1 MINDNTFNM
10 IIEIYYQQIYN
21 YCNSAINYDE
31 QSAMDITQDV
41 FLFAYEKRRLLEN
54 TNIKSWLYSVA
65 KNKIHEYFRNLKKE
79 ELTYSE
85 LSKANNND
93 EYFDTYHNT
102 DTDIYDYLNLV
113 LHDLSDDE
121 KVIIRLRFVKGKKYK
136 DIANELNMNE
146 RTIQMRCSRLLN
158 RLKKELDNHI
168 MR

>member
-1 MINDNTFNM
+1 M
-10 IIEIYYQQIYN
+10 IIEMYYQQIYN
-21 YCNSAINYDE
+21 YCNSAINYDK
-31 QSAMDITQDV
+31 QSAMDITQNI
-41 FLFAYEKRRLLEN
+41 FLLAYEKRELLEN
-54 TNIKSWLYSVA
+54 TNIKSWLYSVT

-85 LSKANNND
+85 LLKANNND
-93 EYFDTYHNT
+93 EYFDTYHSTNT
-102 DTDIYDYLNLV
+102 NIYDYLNLV

-121 KVIIRLRFVKGKKYK
+121 KIIIRLRFIQGEKYK
-136 DIANELNMNE
+136 DIADELNINE